1 MGRAELN
8 KKDGFVHSGDAVAV
22 AKAEKWSEFLTRNQ
36 FDFGLVDR
44 IDMTTPCPQIYDSA
58 GNRFSVDF
66 VENRQNYQKKK
77 LNMKAELLSRAL
89 GAGKYGFN
97 VMDLSAGLAVDAV
110 FLAQLGYQVT
120 SIERNPLIFL
130 ALEEA
135 LTHKPELSLQ
145 FKFGEALDYL
155 AGGPAGPEIIYF
167 DPMFPEKTKS
177 ALPKQEMVFFR
188 NLVGR
193 DEDALQILESAI
205 RKSGVKRVAVKRPVK
220 APALLKT
227 TTTIEGKLV
236 RFDLYQGVNP

>member
-1 MGRAELN
+1 MSTTN
-8 KKDGFVHSGDAVAV
+8 CFVHSGDALAV
-22 AKAEKWSEFLTRNQ
+22 AKAAKWAEFLTRNK
-36 FDFGLVDR
+36 FDFGLIDR
-44 IDMTTPCPQIYDSA
+44 IDMTAVCPQIYDPA
-58 GNRFSVDF
+58 GNRFAVDF

-77 LNMKAELLSRAL
+77 SNLKSELLSRAL
-89 GAGKYGFN
+89 GAGKYGLN
-97 VMDLSAGLAVDAV
+97 VLDLSAGLAVDAV

-120 SIERNPLIFL
+120 AVERNPLIFL

-135 LTHKPELSLQ
+135 LVHKSELSLQ

-155 AGGPAGPEIIYF
+155 KSDEAAGSVGPELIYF

-177 ALPKQEMVFFR
+177 ALPRQEMVFFR

-193 DEDALQILESAI
+193 DEDALQILEHAMKKPGI
-205 RKSGVKRVAVKRPVK
+205 KRVAVKRPVK

-227 TTTIEGKLV
+227 ATTIYGKLV